1 MFGETGIVTTP
12 ATVPAVV
19 TVLQE
24 FENKVPAKLASS
36 CIAIQ
41 WEEPDCHGSAITGY
55 NIEYGDRKIL
65 TVNRVTECLLEN
77 LQPDTTYR

>member
-41 WEEPDCHGSAITGY
+41 WEEPDCRGSAITGY